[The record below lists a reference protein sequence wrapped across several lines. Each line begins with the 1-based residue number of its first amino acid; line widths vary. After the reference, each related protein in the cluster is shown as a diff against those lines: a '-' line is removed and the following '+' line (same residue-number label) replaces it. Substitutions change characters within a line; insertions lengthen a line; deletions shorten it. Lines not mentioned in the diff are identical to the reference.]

1 MSLSN
6 FRMSPSPSVTLGEY
20 KQRKTTLKAK
30 FVSRRGTLFYHLDS
44 HIVFNIVKLLEHPPI
59 IPLYWPYH
67 TPCRMFRLLR
77 NKDDHQ
83 VLLRVTGLRRWL
95 DRLDRERK
103 GIL

>member
-44 HIVFNIVKLLEHPPI
+44 HIVFNIVKL
-59 IPLYWPYH
+59 
-67 TPCRMFRLLR
+67 
-77 NKDDHQ
+77 
-83 VLLRVTGLRRWL
+83 
-95 DRLDRERK
+95 
-103 GIL
+103 